1 MDGCGDARGR
11 ERESA
16 RAVSMSTS
24 TSTIDFFAVC
34 DGFRMPP
41 PTREAKAEAADDDDA
56 PTVGASGRRMDD
68 DDGDGDDA
76 RGAVRAETTKRVSMK
91 ETTKR
96 TSTTTTTTMMRD
108 VVDDETFEE
117 ALRAMRAWRADEGAG
132 ARVDEFHSFLVHD
145 LNGRRD
151 AGFQCLVAAL
161 MSVQCLDKVA
171 LRAFERLRE
180 LVPDGEVTVSAIR
193 EASTE
198 TLEEA
203 CKTLNLWTSKV
214 KYIKQCADVIHYRFR
229 GRVPRTV
236 GALKTLPGVGDKL
249 AHLLSSVSFCDDAG
263 GEGDHFAG
271 VVVDT
276 HVKRVS
282 RRLGWARASDDPERV
297 RLALQARVQRD
308 DWQELSLDLIAL
320 GQNYCASTSPSCGAC
335 PVRRH
340 CPSATEGR

>member
-1 MDGCGDARGR
+1 MRDTQFASRLVHARR
-11 ERESA
+11 ER
-16 RAVSMSTS
+16 AVTVTSTATATMSTATA
-24 TSTIDFFAVC
+24 TSDFFAVC
-34 DGFRMPP
+34 ERFRMPP
-41 PTREAKAEAADDDDA
+41 TTTREGRAEAKAEDA
-56 PTVGASGRRMDD
+56 PTVGASGRTVDD
-68 DDGDGDDA
+68 DDDDDDDDDA
-76 RGAVRAETTKRVSMK
+76 RGGAVCAETTTRRRDGVL
-91 ETTKR
+91 
-96 TSTTTTTTMMRD
+96 D
-108 VVDDETFEE
+108 VVDDETFED
-117 ALRAMRAWRADEGAG
+117 ALGAMRAWRADEGAR
-132 ARVDEFHSFLVHD
+132 ARVDDFHSFLVHD

-151 AGFQCLVAAL
+151 AGFQCLVVAL

-214 KYIKQCADVIHYRFR
+214 KYIKECADVIYYRFR

-249 AHLLSSVSFCDDAG
+249 AHLLSSVSFCDDGG

-320 GQNYCASTSPSCGAC
+320 GQNYCASMSPSCGAC

-340 CPSATEGR
+340 CPSAAEG

>member
-1 MDGCGDARGR
+1 
-11 ERESA
+11 
-16 RAVSMSTS
+16 MST
-24 TSTIDFFAVC
+24 TTTTTTTADFFAMC

-41 PTREAKAEAADDDDA
+41 PTTTREANETNEA
-56 PTVGASGRRMDD
+56 PTVVGASGRRMDD
-68 DDGDGDDA
+68 DDDDA
-76 RGAVRAETTKRVSMK
+76 RGAVRAETT
-91 ETTKR
+91 TTK
-96 TSTTTTTTMMRD
+96 STTITSRD

-132 ARVDEFHSFLVHD
+132 AARVDEFHAFLVHD

-214 KYIKQCADVIHYRFR
+214 KYIKECADVIHYRFR

-249 AHLLSSVSFCDDAG
+249 AHLLSSVSFGADAG